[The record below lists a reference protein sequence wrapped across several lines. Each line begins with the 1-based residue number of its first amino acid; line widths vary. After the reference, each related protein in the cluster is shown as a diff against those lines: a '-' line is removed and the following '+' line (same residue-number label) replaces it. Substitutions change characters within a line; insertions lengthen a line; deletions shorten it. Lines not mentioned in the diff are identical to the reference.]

1 MSRLG
6 KALAALGL
14 FAATLAAAGDPRRPN
29 IVVILADDL
38 GYGDVGCYNP
48 QSKVPTP
55 NLDRLAKAGVRFT
68 DAHAPATVCTPSRY
82 SLLTGRM
89 AFRTG
94 YRGGVF
100 TGVGG
105 PSLIEAGRL
114 TLPGMLRDQGYATAC
129 VGKWHVGLTFQ
140 TAEGTPAYQTKP
152 PADLTGPER
161 ELARIRRV
169 DFSKPLT
176 DGPTHRGFDYFFGTA
191 CCPTTDWL
199 YAYIENDRV
208 PVPPTTLLDASKLP
222 RHPYANDCRRGL
234 IAPGFEHDQV
244 DLVFLAKSQA
254 WLTGQVKRA
263 PDQPFF
269 LYHATQAAHL
279 PSFAAARFQGATSAG
294 PHGDFIAE
302 LDFVVGELVATLE
315 RLGVADNTLIVFSSD
330 NGPETTA
337 VVRMRADHGHDPA
350 RPWRG
355 MKRDDWEGGHRV
367 PLIVRWP
374 ARTAPGVNDQT
385 VCLTDLLATCAALT
399 GAKVPRDAGEDSFS
413 FLPALT
419 GADDGRP
426 RRTFT
431 LHQTIKSD
439 LAIRRGDWKYLDHR
453 GSGGNNYD
461 QGELAAFALPDIAPT
476 APGQLYDLRNDPGE
490 RRNLALER
498 PEIAR
503 ELKALLDQSKASGRS
518 AP

>member
-1 MSRLG
+1 MSHRLTFLG
-6 KALAALGL
+6 GLLVAALT
-14 FAATLAAAGDPRRPN
+14 AASDPRRPN

-48 QSKVPTP
+48 ESKIPTP
-55 NLDRLAKAGVRFT
+55 NLDRLAKSGVRFT
-68 DAHAPATVCTPSRY
+68 DAHSPSTVCTPSRY

-105 PSLIEAGRL
+105 PSLIEADRL
-114 TLPGMLRDQGYATAC
+114 TLPGMLREHGYATAA

-140 TAEGTPAYQTKP
+140 TADGTPVHQVKIP
-152 PADLTGPER
+152 SDDTGPAK
-161 ELARIRRV
+161 ELARIRLV
-169 DFSKPLT
+169 DFTRPIT
-176 DGPTHRGFDYFFGTA
+176 DGPVHRGFDYFFGTA

-208 PVPPTTLLDASKLP
+208 PTPPTTLLDVAKLP
-222 RHPYANDCRRGL
+222 KHPYANDCRRGL
-234 IAPGFEHDQV
+234 VAPGFEHDQV
-244 DLVFLAKSQA
+244 DLVFLEKSKA
-254 WLTGQVKRA
+254 WLTAQVKRA

-279 PSFAAARFQGATSAG
+279 PSFAAPRFQGASPAG

-302 LDFVVGELVATLE
+302 LDFVVGELLTTLE

-337 VVRMRADHGHDPA
+337 VVHMRADQGHDPA

-374 ARTAPGVNDQT
+374 GRVAPGVNDQT
-385 VCLTDLLATCAALT
+385 VCLTDLLATCAAVT
-399 GAKVPRDAGEDSFS
+399 GTRLPRNAGEDSFS

-419 GADDGRP
+419 GVDDGRP
-426 RRTFT
+426 RRAFT

-439 LAIRRGDWKYLDHR
+439 LALRRGDWKYLDHR
-453 GSGGNNYD
+453 GSGGNRYET
-461 QGELAAFALPDIAPT
+461 GELVPFALPDTAPT
-476 APGQLYDLRNDPGE
+476 APGQLYDLKSDPGE
-490 RRNLALER
+490 RHNLYFER
-498 PEIAR
+498 PEIVK
-503 ELKALLDQSKASGRS
+503 ELKTLLDQSKASGRS

>member
-1 MSRLG
+1 MSLVRLTC
-6 KALAALGL
+6 AALL
-14 FAATLAAAGDPRRPN
+14 ALVTLGAAGDPRRPN

-38 GYGDVGCYNP
+38 GYGDVGCYNAR
-48 QSKVPTP
+48 SRIPTP
-55 NLDRLAKAGVRFT
+55 NLDRLAKSGVRFT
-68 DAHAPATVCTPSRY
+68 DAHSPSTVCTPSRY

-105 PSLIEAGRL
+105 PSLIEPGRL

-140 TAEGTPAYQTKP
+140 TADGTPVHQVKIP
-152 PADLTGPER
+152 GDGTGAAK
-161 ELARIRRV
+161 ELARVRQTDFRR
-169 DFSKPLT
+169 PLT

-208 PVPPTTLLDASKLP
+208 PTPPTTLLDVSKLP
-222 RHPYANDCRRGL
+222 KHPYANDCRRGL
-234 IAPGFEHDQV
+234 VAPGFEHDQV
-244 DLVFLAKSQA
+244 DLVFLEKSRA
-254 WLTGQVKRA
+254 WLTAQVKRA
-263 PDQPFF
+263 PEQPFF

-279 PSFAAARFQGATSAG
+279 PSFAAPRFQGATKAG

-302 LDFVVGELVATLE
+302 LDFVVGELLATLE
-315 RLGVADNTLIVFSSD
+315 QLGVADNTLVVFSSD

-337 VVRMRADHGHDPA
+337 VVHMRAEQGHDPA
-350 RPWRG
+350 SPWRG

-374 ARTAPGVNDQT
+374 GRAAPGVDDRT

-399 GAKVPRDAGEDSFS
+399 GVKLPRDAGEDSFS

-426 RRTFT
+426 RRAFT

-453 GSGGNNYD
+453 DSGGNGYEK
-461 QGELAAFALPDIAPT
+461 GELVPFALPDTAPT

-490 RRNLALER
+490 RRNLYFER
-498 PEIAR
+498 PEIAK
-503 ELKALLDQSKASGRS
+503 ELKALLEETKASGRS

>member
-1 MSRLG
+1 MSLVRLTC
-6 KALAALGL
+6 AALL
-14 FAATLAAAGDPRRPN
+14 ALVTLGAAGDPRRPN

-48 QSKVPTP
+48 RSKIPTP
-55 NLDRLAKAGVRFT
+55 NLDRLAKSGVRFT
-68 DAHAPATVCTPSRY
+68 DAHSPSTVCTPSRY

-105 PSLIEAGRL
+105 PSLIEPGRL

-140 TAEGTPAYQTKP
+140 TADGTPVHQVKIP
-152 PADLTGPER
+152 GDGTGAAK
-161 ELARIRRV
+161 ELARVRLTDFRR
-169 DFSKPLT
+169 PLT

-199 YAYIENDRV
+199 YAYIENDRI
-208 PVPPTTLLDASKLP
+208 PTPPTSLLDASKLP
-222 RHPYANDCRRGL
+222 KHPYANDCRRGL
-234 IAPGFEHDQV
+234 VAPGFEHDQV
-244 DLVFLAKSQA
+244 DLVFLEKSRA
-254 WLTGQVKRA
+254 WLTAQVRRA

-279 PSFAAARFQGATSAG
+279 PSFAAPRFQGATTAG

-302 LDFVVGELVATLE
+302 LDFVVGELLATLE
-315 RLGVADNTLIVFSSD
+315 QLGVADNTLVVFSSD

-337 VVRMRADHGHDPA
+337 VVHMRAEQGHDPA
-350 RPWRG
+350 SPWRG

-374 ARTAPGVNDQT
+374 GRAAPGVNDQT

-399 GAKVPRDAGEDSFS
+399 GVKLPRDAGEDSFS

-426 RRTFT
+426 RRAFT

-453 GSGGNNYD
+453 GSGGNGYEK
-461 QGELAAFALPDIAPT
+461 GELVPFALPDTAPT

-490 RRNLALER
+490 RRNLYFER
-498 PEIAR
+498 PEIAK
-503 ELKALLDQSKASGRS
+503 ELKALLEETKASGRS